1 MELPGADL
9 ELINALQ
16 IAPRATWTQLGT
28 ALGRN
33 PTTLATRWERLSGEG
48 LAWVTAHRGASAL
61 QGCYSFIGIECRPGS
76 RAKVLAR
83 LCAIPEIGTVDEAA
97 RTWDF
102 RLTVI
107 TRDYQQLTREIL
119 PLLRKD
125 PDIVRTH
132 LSVVT
137 RMAVM
142 GHQWRLD
149 VLSPAQQTRVA
160 EHHPEATRPPGA
172 TPPHFDRMME
182 VLVRNGRATAAEIAQ
197 ATGSHPT
204 TAARQLGQAIET
216 GLVVLRCELAQEY
229 SGYPVACQWYARVPP
244 DKFEAAENHLRTHR
258 TLRLCAFTSGETNLT
273 FYLWLRHPGEIQ
285 DVEAG
290 LHAAVPGI
298 QIVESEVGVR
308 PHKRMGWMLNEDS
321 RATGEVIVPR
331 G

>member
-1 MELPGADL
+1 MELPNLDL
-9 ELINALQ
+9 ELIHALQ
-16 IAPRATWTQLGT
+16 IAPRATWSQLGT

-33 PTTLATRWERLSGEG
+33 PTTLATRWDRLSSEG
-48 LAWVTAHRGASAL
+48 LAWVTANRGPSAL

-83 LCAIPEIGTVDEAA
+83 LCAIPEVATIDEAA

-119 PLLRKD
+119 PLVRKD
-125 PDIVRTH
+125 TDIVRTH
-132 LSVVT
+132 LAVVT

-142 GHQWRLD
+142 AHQWRLD
-149 VLSPAQQTRVA
+149 ALNPAQQSRVA
-160 EHHPEATRPPGA
+160 EFHPAATRLPGV
-172 TPPHFDRMME
+172 TPPNFDQMME
-182 VLVRNGRATAAEIAQ
+182 VLVRNGRASAAEIAQ

-204 TAARQLGQAIET
+204 TSARQLSQAIDT
-216 GLVVLRCELAQEY
+216 GLVVLRCELAQDY

-244 DKFEAAENHLRTHR
+244 DKFNEAENYLRTYR
-258 TLRLCAFTSGETNLT
+258 TLRLCAFTSGDTNLT
-273 FYLWLRHPGEIQ
+273 FYLWLRHPGEIH

-290 LHAAVPGI
+290 LQAAVPGI

-308 PHKRMGWMLNEDS
+308 PHKRMGWILTEDS
-321 RATGEVIVPR
+321 RVTGEVVVPKS
-331 G
+331 